1 MQVKCEFRY
10 FLKFFKFFSK
20 KHLHFLQTSC
30 IISEYGS
37 LVKRLRRRPLT
48 AKTGVRFPYELLLIG
63 ACMAP
68 FFAVLIFFFLSYTPA
83 KKPGSFLPDFSF
95 FLTTLLFCVDLN
107 QFFQHCHRLFHP
119 LNGNVLIRSMACIS
133 AGSDVRA
140 RQPHEA

>member
-48 AKTGVRFPYELLLIG
+48 AKTGVRFPYELLK
-63 ACMAP
+63 
-68 FFAVLIFFFLSYTPA
+68 VLQNTFFLKILFFTIRFVGQEA
-83 KKPGSFLPDFSF
+83 KTSPSHGENRGSIPLRTVLKRSLCGSVFCCFAF
-95 FLTTLLFCVDLN
+95 CLFEK
-107 QFFQHCHRLFHP
+107 
-119 LNGNVLIRSMACIS
+119 
-133 AGSDVRA
+133 A
-140 RQPHEA
+140 RQLSCRTFYFIILYSFQLHSA